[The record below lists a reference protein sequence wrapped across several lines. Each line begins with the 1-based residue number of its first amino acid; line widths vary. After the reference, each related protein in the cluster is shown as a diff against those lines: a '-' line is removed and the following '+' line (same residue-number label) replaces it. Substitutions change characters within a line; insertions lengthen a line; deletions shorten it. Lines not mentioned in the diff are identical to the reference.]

1 MLSHLLKIYWD
12 LYLKIDIIDKIY
24 PLNSYI
30 STNIQFQVSKL
41 SNIIVYPHLKFTLP
55 SHNAPNPLPIFQLNL
70 QPPKFIRQD
79 FITIPTIILHS
90 SLCSHRQT
98 IVTSAERKKERN
110 ATNIRAHPPNIC
122 LANKLET
129 KTWGEWLVEETDKD
143 DRSPRYRASHAPLAA
158 IFHPDCR
165 PITLPIRDFD
175 LNDVDSRASF
185 FYSNSKRIN
194 WNSRVKMRKKMEW
207 SWIFRGQDSW
217 TRQRFCFNEVL
228 GKLGWH
234 DVKL

>member
-12 LYLKIDIIDKIY
+12 LYLKVDIIDKIY

-79 FITIPTIILHS
+79 FITIPTPSCIHPFARTAKQS
-90 SLCSHRQT
+90 SRLQK
-98 IVTSAERKKERN
+98 ERKKERN

-129 KTWGEWLVEETDKD
+129 KTWGEWDSLRKRTKMI
-143 DRSPRYRASHAPLAA
+143 DRHDIEPVTPPS
-158 IFHPDCR
+158 R
-165 PITLPIRDFD
+165 PSSTLIVAQSRFPFEISTSTMWIRV
-175 LNDVDSRASF
+175 LLF
-185 FYSNSKRIN
+185 FIRTAN
-194 WNSRVKMRKKMEW
+194 
-207 SWIFRGQDSW
+207 G
-217 TRQRFCFNEVL
+217 
-228 GKLGWH
+228 
-234 DVKL
+234 

>member
-12 LYLKIDIIDKIY
+12 LYLKVDIIDKIY

-129 KTWGEWLVEETDKD
+129 KTWGEWDSLRKRTKMI
-143 DRSPRYRASHAPLAA
+143 DRHDIEPVTPPS
-158 IFHPDCR
+158 R
-165 PITLPIRDFD
+165 PSSTLIVAQSRFPFEISTSTMWIRV
-175 LNDVDSRASF
+175 LLF
-185 FYSNSKRIN
+185 FYSNSNVTDRL
-194 WNSRVKMRKKMEW
+194 E
-207 SWIFRGQDSW
+207 
-217 TRQRFCFNEVL
+217 
-228 GKLGWH
+228 
-234 DVKL
+234 

>member
-12 LYLKIDIIDKIY
+12 LYLKVDIIDKIY

-79 FITIPTIILHS
+79 FITIPTPSCIHPFARTAKQS
-90 SLCSHRQT
+90 SRLQK
-98 IVTSAERKKERN
+98 ERKKERN

-129 KTWGEWLVEETDKD
+129 KTWGERLVEETDKD

-185 FYSNSKRIN
+185 FL
-194 WNSRVKMRKKMEW
+194 
-207 SWIFRGQDSW
+207 FQQ
-217 TRQRFCFNEVL
+217 QRN
-228 GKLGWH
+228 G
-234 DVKL
+234 